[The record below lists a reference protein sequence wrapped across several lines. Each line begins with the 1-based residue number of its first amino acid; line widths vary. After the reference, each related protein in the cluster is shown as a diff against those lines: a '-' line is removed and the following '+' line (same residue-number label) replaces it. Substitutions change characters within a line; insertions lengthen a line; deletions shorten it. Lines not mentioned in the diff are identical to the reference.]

1 MDDVTDDEIRRAAMA
16 EQAGAGA
23 DTEDDHEMV
32 ERIRGKLLLAIERC
46 VDQMPDALAT
56 EIQSGASKIKI
67 ADLAAAYK
75 YATAGL
81 DNGLGGT
88 VYPAWMQDD
97 DETDD

>member
-1 MDDVTDDEIRRAAMA
+1 MDDITDDEIRRAAMA
-16 EQAGAGA
+16 EQAGTGA
-23 DTEDDHEMV
+23 ETDDDHEMV

-81 DNGLGGT
+81 DT
-88 VYPAWMQDD
+88 VTGSCYPVWMQDD
-97 DETDD
+97 GDEADD